1 MSTHSTR
8 ASGETRFVGN
18 DRVLFGIIFGVL
30 AFWLFAQTTLN
41 ISPVMAADLGI
52 ETGVMN
58 IAVSITA
65 LFSGIFI
72 VVVGS
77 LADRFGRVKMVQ
89 IGFVLSIIGSL
100 LVGSAPSGGLASV
113 FLMLGRILQG
123 LSGAFI
129 MPASLALVKAYWD
142 GAARQRA
149 ISLWSI
155 GSWGGSGFAALFGG
169 VMAENVGWRWI
180 FFAAAAISLLGMLMV
195 AGTPESRAASTGA
208 YKFDTAGVLTFMVMM
223 VALQVFATQGG
234 AMGWTSLPTLGLLA
248 GSVVFAVLFYRI
260 ESGNPNGFVD
270 FALFRNMTYTGATIS
285 NFLLNATAGILIVAM
300 LLVQVG
306 GGMTA
311 QQAGFLTIGYAV
323 AIVAFIRVGEKLLR
337 RFGPR
342 PPMIWGSLIVGAA
355 IACLL
360 PTNLTLGAY
369 KPLAVA
375 GFTLFGLGLAF
386 YATPSTDAALS
397 ALPDAQAGSGAGIYK
412 MASSLGASFGVAI
425 SATVFTALSGG
436 NRSIAWI
443 EGVISYLGRQDNLA
457 VRQAAFFALAINLL
471 MVVAAIVSIVVTIPG
486 RKRSEG
492 ARVSGA
498 TVVGG
503 DPGIIK
509 RARSRARS

>member
-1 MSTHSTR
+1 MKEAAMATQPSQMNES
-8 ASGETRFVGN
+8 ARFVGN

-41 ISPVMAADLGI
+41 ISPVMADDLGI
-52 ETGVMN
+52 ETSVMN

-100 LVGSAPSGGLASV
+100 LVGFAPAGSLASA
-113 FLMLGRILQG
+113 FLMFGRILQG

-129 MPASLALVKAYWD
+129 MSASLALVKAYWH

-149 ISLWSI
+149 VSLWSI

-169 VMAENVGWRWI
+169 LMAANIGWRWI
-180 FFAAAAISLLGMLMV
+180 FFAAAAISLVGMLMV
-195 AGTPESRAASTGA
+195 AGTPESKAESTGA

-223 VALQVFATQGG
+223 VSLQVLATQGG
-234 AMGWTSLPTLGLLA
+234 TMGWTSLPTLGLLA
-248 GSVVFAVLFYRI
+248 ASVIFAVLFFRI
-260 ESGNPNGFVD
+260 ESNNPNGFVD
-270 FALFRNMTYTGATIS
+270 FKLFQNMTYTGATIS

-300 LLVQVG
+300 MLVQVG

-311 QQAGFLTIGYAV
+311 QEAGFLTIGYAI
-323 AIVAFIRVGEKLLR
+323 AIVAFIRVGEKLLQ

-342 PPMIWGSLIVGAA
+342 RPMIWGSLIVGASV
-355 IACLL
+355 ACLL
-360 PTNLTLGAY
+360 PTNLTLGTY
-369 KPLAVA
+369 KVLAVV
-375 GFTLFGLGLAF
+375 GFTLFGIGLAF

-397 ALPDAQAGSGAGIYK
+397 ALPDTQAGSGAGIYK

-425 SATVFTALSGG
+425 SATVFTALSGS

-443 EGVISYLGRQDNLA
+443 EGVISYIGRQDNLA

-471 MVVAAIVSIVVTIPG
+471 MVVAAIVSIMVTIPK
-486 RKRSEG
+486 RKPDRE
-492 ARVSGA
+492 VL
-498 TVVGG
+498 
-503 DPGIIK
+503 P
-509 RARSRARS
+509 

>member
-1 MSTHSTR
+1 MQ
-8 ASGETRFVGN
+8 ETAMATESSRVSEDARFVGN

-52 ETGVMN
+52 ETSVMN

-72 VVVGS
+72 VVAGS

-100 LVGSAPSGGLASV
+100 LVGVAPSGSLASA

-129 MPASLALVKAYWD
+129 MSASLALVKAYWD

-169 VMAENVGWRWI
+169 LMAENVGWRWI
-180 FFAAAAISLLGMLMV
+180 FFAGAAISLVGMLMV
-195 AGTPESRAASTGA
+195 AGTPESKAETKGA
-208 YKFDTAGVLTFMVMM
+208 YKFDTLGVLTFMVMM
-223 VALQVFATQGG
+223 VSLQVFATQG
-234 AMGWTSLPTLGLLA
+234 ATMGWASLPTLGLLVA
-248 GSVVFAVLFYRI
+248 SIVFAVLFFRI

-270 FALFRNMTYTGATIS
+270 FKLFRNMTYTGATIS

-300 LLVQVG
+300 MLVQVG

-311 QQAGFLTIGYAV
+311 QQAGFLTIGYAI
-323 AIVAFIRVGEKLLR
+323 AIVAFIRVGERLLQ

-342 PPMIWGSLIVGAA
+342 RPMIWGSLIVAAA
-355 IACLL
+355 IVCLL
-360 PTNLTLGAY
+360 PTNLTLATY
-369 KPLAVA
+369 KILAVV

-397 ALPDAQAGSGAGIYK
+397 ALPDDQAGSGAGIYK

-425 SATVFTALSGG
+425 SATVFTALSAS
-436 NRSIAWI
+436 NRSFPWI

-471 MVVAAIVSIVVTIPG
+471 MVIAAIVSIMMTIP
-486 RKRSEG
+486 KRRDE
-492 ARVSGA
+492 REV
-498 TVVGG
+498 
-503 DPGIIK
+503 P
-509 RARSRARS
+509 

>member
-1 MSTHSTR
+1 MSTQPP
-8 ASGETRFVGN
+8 SGNEGARFVGN

-41 ISPVMAADLGI
+41 ISPVMADDLRIG
-52 ETGVMN
+52 TNVMN

-72 VVVGS
+72 VVAGS

-89 IGFVLSIIGSL
+89 IGFVLSIAGSL
-100 LVGSAPSGGLASV
+100 LVGVAPAGGLAPL

-129 MPASLALVKAYWD
+129 MSASLALVKAYWH

-169 VMAENVGWRWI
+169 LMAQNVGWRWI
-180 FFAAAAISLLGMLMV
+180 FFSGAALSLLGMLMV
-195 AGTPESRAASTGA
+195 AGTPESRAEATGT
-208 YKFDTAGVLTFMVMM
+208 YKFDTAGVLAFMAMM
-223 VALQVFATQGG
+223 VALQVFATQG
-234 AMGWTSLPTLGLLA
+234 ANLGWGSAPTLGLLA
-248 GSVVFAVLFYRI
+248 ASVLFAVLFFRI

-270 FALFRNMTYTGATIS
+270 FTLFRNMTYTGATIS

-323 AIVAFIRVGEKLLR
+323 AIVAFIRVGEKLLQ

-355 IACLL
+355 IACLM
-360 PTNLTLGAY
+360 PTTVLLGTY
-369 KPLAVA
+369 RILAAV

-397 ALPDAQAGSGAGIYK
+397 ALPDEQAGSGSGIYK

-425 SATVFTALSGG
+425 SATVFTALSRGTG
-436 NRSIAWI
+436 PGRWT
-443 EGVISYLGRQDNLA
+443 EGVISYLGRQDNVA
-457 VRQAAFFALAINLL
+457 VRQAALVALGINLL
-471 MVVAAIVSIVVTIPG
+471 MVVAAIVSIMVTIPARRRDAG
-486 RKRSEG
+486 RLETSAAGSAASDAG
-492 ARVSGA
+492 AVR
-498 TVVGG
+498 
-503 DPGIIK
+503 
-509 RARSRARS
+509 R